1 MQAPPSSATLPR
13 TSRFSI
19 LIGSGGDARIKHPS
33 GMKWFLSFSILI
45 GSGGDASIFS
55 FVLRV
60 GRGRVSVS
68 SSDRVVMQVQEDE
81 MMVWQN
87 GVSVSSSDRVVM
99 QAL

>member
-1 MQAPPSSATLPR
+1 
-13 TSRFSI
+13 
-19 LIGSGGDARIKHPS
+19 
-33 GMKWFLSFSILI
+33 MKWFLSFSILI

-99 QAL
+99 QEECRRGGEQRDEVSVSSSDRVVMQAVLPLRVRDGL